1 MLDAWVEPCSGV
13 GRLGCDST
21 YLRLQRGDPPSCPCS
36 WYDAPYSYSQRF
48 GEVFVDVHSLW
59 RFIMYPSVLH
69 HVTRLEEGSMCGS
82 LIGLL
87 ASETAWRDGGEA

>member
-1 MLDAWVEPCSGV
+1 
-13 GRLGCDST
+13 
-21 YLRLQRGDPPSCPCS
+21 
-36 WYDAPYSYSQRF
+36 
-48 GEVFVDVHSLW
+48 
-59 RFIMYPSVLH
+59 MYPSVLH